1 MLKKRIEK
9 LIHAFT
15 VKPQHI
21 TPTERFYL
29 LKRRLKVA
37 ADLFRWVR
45 TSSGQYAWQGLLL
58 TKLKIEIPYSSIQVL
73 IFFKRMKLRFLYLSA
88 YFLSVYFFWKKGEDV
103 KALVLLVLLSNILL
117 SSIIVK
123 HYYLISRI
131 LSYSR
136 DLVHVTILPI

>member
-1 MLKKRIEK
+1 
-9 LIHAFT
+9 
-15 VKPQHI
+15 
-21 TPTERFYL
+21 
-29 LKRRLKVA
+29 
-37 ADLFRWVR
+37 
-45 TSSGQYAWQGLLL
+45 
-58 TKLKIEIPYSSIQVL
+58 
-73 IFFKRMKLRFLYLSA
+73 MKLRFLYLSA